1 MWSLVAEQP
10 VPSATSAVAH
20 YVTDDE
26 MGAAAAGGSPQALC
40 GQVFRPACLLTPID
54 RTCSAC
60 AAAAATVAEEPV
72 RRRRR
77 FRAISFRAISFRAIS
92 QNLGGRGW
100 AFAH

>member
-60 AAAAATVAEEPV
+60 AAAAAAATVAEEPV

-77 FRAISFRAISFRAIS
+77 FRAISFRAIS